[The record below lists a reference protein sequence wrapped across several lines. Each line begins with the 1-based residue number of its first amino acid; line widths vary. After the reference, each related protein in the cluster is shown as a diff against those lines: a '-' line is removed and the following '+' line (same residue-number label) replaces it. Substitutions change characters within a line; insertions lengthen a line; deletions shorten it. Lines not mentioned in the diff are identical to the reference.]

1 MEILGIDHL
10 GMVAKDHEQAVK
22 FFNKILGLKSF
33 GSEKDSFAK
42 VDVSFLSSFS
52 TKMSADTRLELL
64 QDEGGGPIQR
74 YKEKFGGGIHHIAFK
89 VDSVEDYF
97 NYFKTENIQLIS
109 EAISYG
115 AGGHK
120 IFSYIRKP
128 QVAF

>member
-1 MEILGIDHL
+1 
-10 GMVAKDHEQAVK
+10 
-22 FFNKILGLKSF
+22 
-33 GSEKDSFAK
+33 
-42 VDVSFLSSFS
+42 
-52 TKMSADTRLELL
+52 MSADTRLELL

-109 EAISYG
+109 EEISYG

-120 IFSYIRKP
+120 IFLVYIKQNINSRLFITEGDGQP
-128 QVAF
+128 VAKDEYKDYCKVGSDGSKFLKFSETQIT

>member
-1 MEILGIDHL
+1 
-10 GMVAKDHEQAVK
+10 
-22 FFNKILGLKSF
+22 
-33 GSEKDSFAK
+33 
-42 VDVSFLSSFS
+42 
-52 TKMSADTRLELL
+52 MSANTRLELL

-120 IFSYIRKP
+120 IFFVHPKATGGFLVEFSE
-128 QVAF
+128 VAHD

>member
-1 MEILGIDHL
+1 MQIH
-10 GMVAKDHEQAVK
+10 ARA
-22 FFNKILGLKSF
+22 
-33 GSEKDSFAK
+33 
-42 VDVSFLSSFS
+42 
-52 TKMSADTRLELL
+52 L

-109 EAISYG
+109 EEISYG